1 MIRHLLN
8 PYLRMTEKRRLSRV
22 ESPEKLRRA
31 FEINARMFFWPPRG
45 AVFAAREVAGVP
57 VTGVN
62 EQCDGPLI
70 LYLHGGGY
78 VFGSPRTHR
87 AMLAHLS
94 AHTGFPALLPDYRKA
109 PEHAF
114 PAPVEDALAVYRAVM
129 AHPDGIILGGDSAGG
144 GLALALL
151 AECLR
156 LDLPLPRGLFALSP
170 LTDLTFSGGSVT
182 ANASS
187 DVVLPAHRTADIAAK
202 YLQGADAK
210 DPRASP
216 LFADFTGAPPV
227 WITAADREILL
238 DDTLRMAARLREQG
252 VDVTETIRH
261 DLPHVWPLMHTIL
274 PEGRATLR
282 DLAQWL
288 TRLSPPKADS

>member
-22 ESPEKLRRA
+22 DDPKALRRA
-31 FEINARMFFWPPRG
+31 FEINARLFFWPPRG
-45 AVFAAREVAGVP
+45 AAFAAREVAGVP

-62 EQCDGPLI
+62 EHAKGPLI

-87 AMLAHLS
+87 AMVAHLS
-94 AHTGFPALLPDYRKA
+94 RHTGFPALLPDYRKA

-129 AHPDGIILGGDSAGG
+129 ARPGGIIFGGDSAGG

-156 LDLPLPRGLFALSP
+156 LDLPLPRALFAFSP
-170 LTDLTFSGGSVT
+170 LTDLTFSGASVKT
-182 ANASS
+182 NAAS
-187 DVVLPAHRTADIAAK
+187 DVVLPAHRTAEIAEK

-227 WITAADREILL
+227 WITVADREILL
-238 DDTLRMAARLREQG
+238 DDTVRMAARLRAQG
-252 VDVTETIRH
+252 VQVTDIIAH
-261 DLPHVWPLMHTIL
+261 DLPHVWPLMHGLL

-282 DLAQWL
+282 DLGQWL